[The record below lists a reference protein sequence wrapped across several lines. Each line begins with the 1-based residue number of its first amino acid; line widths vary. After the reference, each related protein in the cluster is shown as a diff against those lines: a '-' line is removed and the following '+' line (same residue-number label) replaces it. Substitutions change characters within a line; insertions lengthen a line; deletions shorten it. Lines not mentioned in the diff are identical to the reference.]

1 MPVARRTPTPS
12 EIYSRLDR
20 SRLQAKGW
28 PLFPVRTRIPVVFS
42 ARPLDDLIVA
52 LSSVRQEFSSESW
65 LRSASQDEFIG
76 LAKRPRSTPFGIPE
90 RSASIWKLNTS
101 TVTSSYELTTGGID
115 PRMLD
120 AGREGHWGLAGMRER
135 ATKIDGLLK
144 IPSSATNGTEVQLS
158 VLGGVAFERPSPQ
171 HSPN

>member
-1 MPVARRTPTPS
+1 
-12 EIYSRLDR
+12 
-20 SRLQAKGW
+20 
-28 PLFPVRTRIPVVFS
+28 
-42 ARPLDDLIVA
+42 
-52 LSSVRQEFSSESW
+52 
-65 LRSASQDEFIG
+65 
-76 LAKRPRSTPFGIPE
+76 
-90 RSASIWKLNTS
+90 
-101 TVTSSYELTTGGID
+101 
-115 PRMLD
+115 MLD